1 MRFDVNAYERAFPR
15 GNEKTKTVRNTEDIM
30 TQEVEVSDEE
40 TEVEEREESEDGLG
54 TGSESNAE

>member
-30 TQEVEVSDEE
+30 TQEVEVSEE

-54 TGSESNAE
+54 TSSEPNAE